1 VKIEREIIQH
11 PDASMR
17 CTQLRQSGFRGGLHR
32 HAHVEL
38 TWIERG
44 RGLRW
49 VGDSV
54 EPFSDG
60 DVVLLGP
67 ELAHVWLTG
76 QGGGPRSCAATVLQF
91 PSDWAATTGL
101 PELRGLEALMRRA
114 SRGLAIEGRLRSSV
128 QALMARMSNADAP
141 RRAAQLI
148 ELLALMNDELSQG
161 SLDLRPLSVQVTPA
175 DTEGSAFRLR
185 RQRVDRLLRW
195 VQARLGDD
203 VSVSDAAAIAGIS
216 TAAFGRFFRR
226 EVGKSFIDFVN
237 DARCSWAA
245 LRLLEGTEPV
255 ADIALSCGFASLS
268 NFGEQFRRRYRVSP
282 RQYRRQALETPP

>member
-1 VKIEREIIQH
+1 MKIEREIIQH

-38 TWIERG
+38 TWIEQG

-54 EPFSDG
+54 EPFNDG
-60 DVVLLGP
+60 DVVLVGP

-91 PSDWAATTGL
+91 PSDWAAATGL
-101 PELRGLEALMRRA
+101 PELRGLEARMRRA
-114 SRGLAIEGRLRSSV
+114 SRGLAVEGRLRPQV
-128 QALMARMSNADAP
+128 QAVMARMSSADAP
-141 RRAAQLI
+141 RRAAHLI
-148 ELLALMNDELSQG
+148 ELLALMKDELSDG

-175 DTEGSAFRLR
+175 DTEGSTFRLR

-195 VQARLGDD
+195 VQAHLGEDL
-203 VSVSDAAAIAGIS
+203 SVSDAAAIAGIS

-237 DARCSWAA
+237 DARCSWVA

-268 NFGEQFRRRYRVSP
+268 NFGEQFRRRYQVSP
-282 RQYRRQALETPP
+282 REYRRQALETPR